1 MYTQAIHL
9 QSLAD
14 RPFYSNELL
23 ICSTKGYIFAL
34 RKTNGQ
40 IIWKLQ
46 IGSSTCTTSL
56 LITDN
61 DTIIAGTSNKTFSI
75 DLITGKTNWINSL
88 SYDEEYKE
96 VTVVANPSP
105 QLQYQSF
112 NTEEHEF
119 GLPPPYELSEGQHTP
134 YILACSKGL
143 VTAIRPKTGTTQWT
157 YSFPVNVQQV
167 PVAIIEPPTK
177 HINKPIVF
185 IGISSTAY
193 SLDAETGKLNWAT
206 QLSYTG
212 FGSKYITV
220 ASSWS
225 SKLSC

>member
-1 MYTQAIHL
+1 MYTQPTKALFSTIK
-9 QSLAD
+9 
-14 RPFYSNELL
+14 PYYSNEVL
-23 ICSTKGYIFAL
+23 ICATKGYIFAL

-40 IIWKLQ
+40 IIWKLK
-46 IGSSTCTTSL
+46 IDSSTCTASL
-56 LITDN
+56 FITDN
-61 DTIIAGTSNKTFSI
+61 DTIIVGTSNQTFSI
-75 DLITGKTNWINSL
+75 DLMTGKINWANTL
-88 SYDEEYKE
+88 PRVEYKE